1 MAVEHQNYRTD
12 HAPHD
17 HINLDD
23 YPYLIRGYPFNHVG
37 SIGYR
42 LETGSDPIPYKYKG
56 VEAIENP
63 RTHSNR
69 TYLFYLPFLP

>member
-1 MAVEHQNYRTD
+1 
-12 HAPHD
+12 
-17 HINLDD
+17 
-23 YPYLIRGYPFNHVG
+23 VG

-56 VEAIENP
+56 VQAIENP
-63 RTHSNR
+63 RTHSSR